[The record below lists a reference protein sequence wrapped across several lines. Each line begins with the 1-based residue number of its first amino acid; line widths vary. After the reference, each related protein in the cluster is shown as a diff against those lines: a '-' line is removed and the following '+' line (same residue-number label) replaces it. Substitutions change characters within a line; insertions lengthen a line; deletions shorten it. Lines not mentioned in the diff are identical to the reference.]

1 MVAWLDWV
9 YVYPNNFYWVL
20 MMPRR
25 SKSAVSG
32 SADLA
37 AIVPVAV
44 KLSQPDRLEL
54 IAILQ
59 ALQEAEAMGQEQGGD
74 PCGICEAA
82 RERTKEEALN
92 RRGIRGGIGSFE
104 DKIINGC
111 GPYRYLRYW
120 YGKTHKS
127 IYLGRVE

>member
-1 MVAWLDWV
+1 
-9 YVYPNNFYWVL
+9 
-20 MMPRR
+20 MPRR
-25 SKSAVSG
+25 SKSSVPG

-37 AIVPVAV
+37 AITSLAV

-59 ALQEAEAMGQEQGGD
+59 ALEEAEAGGKEERSD
-74 PCGICEAA
+74 PGTIQEAA
-82 RERTKEEALN
+82 REKVKEEALN
-92 RRGIRGGIGSFE
+92 RRGIRGGMGSFE
-104 DKIINGC
+104 DKIVNGC

-127 IYLGRVE
+127 VYLGRVE

>member
-1 MVAWLDWV
+1 
-9 YVYPNNFYWVL
+9 
-20 MMPRR
+20 MPRR
-25 SKSAVSG
+25 SKSSVPG

-37 AIVPVAV
+37 AIAQLAV

-59 ALQEAEAMGQEQGGD
+59 ALQEAEAGGKEKEAA
-74 PCGICEAA
+74 PGSIREAA
-82 RERTKEEALN
+82 REKVKEEALN
-92 RRGIRGGIGSFE
+92 RRGIRGGMGSFE
-104 DKIINGC
+104 DKIVNGC

-127 IYLGRVE
+127 VYLGRVE

>member
-1 MVAWLDWV
+1 
-9 YVYPNNFYWVL
+9 

-25 SKSAVSG
+25 SQSAGSG

-54 IAILQ
+54 MAILQ
-59 ALQEAEAMGQEQGGD
+59 ALQEAEAAGQVQGDD
-74 PCGICEAA
+74 PSGICEAA
-82 RERTKEEALN
+82 RERIKEEALN

>member
-1 MVAWLDWV
+1 
-9 YVYPNNFYWVL
+9 

-25 SKSAVSG
+25 SKSATPG

-59 ALQEAEAMGQEQGGD
+59 SLQEAEEAGKESEGSPGSMH
-74 PCGICEAA
+74 EAA
-82 RERTKEEALN
+82 REKAKEEALN
-92 RRGIRGGIGSFE
+92 RRGIRGGMGSFE

-127 IYLGRVE
+127 VYLGRVE

>member
-1 MVAWLDWV
+1 
-9 YVYPNNFYWVL
+9 
-20 MMPRR
+20 MMPKR
-25 SKSAVSG
+25 SKSSISG

-37 AIVPVAV
+37 AIIPVAV

-59 ALQEAEAMGQEQGGD
+59 ALQEAEAGGNEEK
-74 PCGICEAA
+74 GSLGSIREAA
-82 RERTKEEALN
+82 REKVKEEALN
-92 RRGIRGGIGSFE
+92 RRGIRGGIGSLE

>member
-1 MVAWLDWV
+1 
-9 YVYPNNFYWVL
+9 
-20 MMPRR
+20 MPRR
-25 SKSAVSG
+25 SKSATPG

-59 ALQEAEAMGQEQGGD
+59 ALQEAEAEGKEERGD
-74 PCGICEAA
+74 LGSISEAA
-82 RERTKEEALN
+82 REKVEEEALN

-111 GPYRYLRYW
+111 GSYRYLRYW

-127 IYLGRVE
+127 VFVNER

>member
-1 MVAWLDWV
+1 
-9 YVYPNNFYWVL
+9 
-20 MMPRR
+20 MPRR
-25 SKSAVSG
+25 SKSAIPG

-54 IAILQ
+54 MTILQ
-59 ALQEAEAMGQEQGGD
+59 ALQEAEAEGNEEKGSPGS
-74 PCGICEAA
+74 IREAA
-82 RERTKEEALN
+82 RAKVKEEALN